1 MVRDI
6 FCSSWLWP
14 FWGVNQL
21 FFSVYTL
28 LGSCNKGVH
37 TAVRWPSANQRKTL
51 LLIKGK
57 SHDLSCCNLLLT
69 QERPER
75 LTSISIE
82 TINRCWVNLQHWI
95 HMHACFYY
103 SWPVGTREHFVGF
116 VLKGMFKMELVI
128 MGFRWWNKL
137 SGSLNKGICIIL
149 HLLSIICL
157 GVAWLDSKLAPGR
170 GCCFSWV

>member
-1 MVRDI
+1 MERRKMAGWLASHSWFISPVLCLMLYQDQISFRRKLANVVRDI
-6 FCSSWLWP
+6 FCSIWLWP

-21 FFSVYTL
+21 FSVYTL
-28 LGSCNKGVH
+28 LGSCNKWAH
-37 TAVRWPSANQRKTL
+37 TAERWPSANQRKTP

-82 TINRCWVNLQHWI
+82 TINQCWVNLQHWI

-103 SWPVGTREHFVGF
+103 SWPMGTREHFVGF
-116 VLKGMFKMELVI
+116 VLKGMFKM
-128 MGFRWWNKL
+128 
-137 SGSLNKGICIIL
+137 
-149 HLLSIICL
+149 
-157 GVAWLDSKLAPGR
+157 
-170 GCCFSWV
+170 

>member
-1 MVRDI
+1 MERRKMAGWLASHSWFISSVLCLMLYQDQISFRRKLANVVRDI
-6 FCSSWLWP
+6 FCSIWLWP

-21 FFSVYTL
+21 FSVYTL
-28 LGSCNKGVH
+28 LGSCNKWAH
-37 TAVRWPSANQRKTL
+37 TAERWPSANQRKTP

-82 TINRCWVNLQHWI
+82 TINQCWVNLQHWI

-103 SWPVGTREHFVGF
+103 SWPMGTREHFVGF
-116 VLKGMFKMELVI
+116 VLKGMFKM
-128 MGFRWWNKL
+128 
-137 SGSLNKGICIIL
+137 
-149 HLLSIICL
+149 
-157 GVAWLDSKLAPGR
+157 
-170 GCCFSWV
+170 